1 MKTTLIKYLTALGL
15 TMSFPSVYGQVPIVI
30 NGKSSSQIVITE
42 PTSIN
47 RTAAN
52 VLQDFIYKISDCKLC
67 IKEGG
72 DASTGDIII
81 GNSTDPK
88 LSEDGFS
95 IVSTDKKI
103 TITGKDKGTVYGAV
117 TLLEDYLG
125 VDY

>member
-52 VLQDFIYKISDCKLC
+52 VLQDFIYPQIR
-67 IKEGG
+67 
-72 DASTGDIII
+72 
-81 GNSTDPK
+81 N
-88 LSEDGFS
+88 
-95 IVSTDKKI
+95 
-103 TITGKDKGTVYGAV
+103 
-117 TLLEDYLG
+117 
-125 VDY
+125 